1 MALLMLASTR
11 WWLSVA
17 LLLLPPS
24 GYTLSCGF
32 LLLEK
37 HLVVAI
43 LLADVFPTSFIVF
56 SFA

>member
-1 MALLMLASTR
+1 MALLMLASTG

-32 LLLEK
+32 LLLDK

-43 LLADVFPTSFIVF
+43 LLADVFPASFIVF